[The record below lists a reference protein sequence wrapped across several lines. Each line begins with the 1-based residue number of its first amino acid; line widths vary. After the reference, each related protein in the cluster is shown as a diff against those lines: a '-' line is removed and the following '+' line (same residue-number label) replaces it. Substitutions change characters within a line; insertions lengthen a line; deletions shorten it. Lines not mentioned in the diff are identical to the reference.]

1 MATHPKKYRG
11 EVINVTYDVK
21 RCMHAA
27 ECVKSGLS
35 QVFDMNRRPWVNP
48 DGADADKVIDVVER
62 CPSGALQYAF
72 VEDADTH
79 LNTSETNESPET
91 NSVRPQP
98 DSALYVRGDI
108 TLKDSDGNVLE
119 QTTRLA
125 LCRCGQS
132 NNKPFCDYSHHDA
145 AFEDGGALGTTNLAD
160 AVVDTDG
167 LLELQTTPNGPLLVN
182 GNFALRNASHSR
194 ILYGD
199 KAALCRCGQSKN
211 KPFCDGS
218 HSAAGFTAE

>member
-1 MATHPKKYRG
+1 MANHPKKYRG
-11 EVINVTYDVK
+11 DVINVSYDIK

-27 ECVKSGLS
+27 ECVKSGLT
-35 QVFDMNRRPWVNP
+35 QVFDMNRKPWVNP
-48 DGADADKVIDVVER
+48 DGAAADKVIDVVEG

-72 VEDADTH
+72 ADDADTH
-79 LNTSETNESPET
+79 PEAPET

-108 TLKDSDGNVLE
+108 TLKDSDGTVLE
-119 QTTRLA
+119 QATRLT

-145 AFEDGGALGTTNLAD
+145 NFEDGGALGTTNLAD
-160 AVVDTDG
+160 TVVDTDG
-167 LLELQTTPNGPLLVN
+167 PLELQTTPNGPLLVK

-199 KAALCRCGQSKN
+199 KAALCRCGQSNN